1 MVGDKSFFVGLTV
14 RSRKPFLKEKMIGM
28 HYNKNLQGKGV
39 VEVAGGA
46 FSSTAAKFKK
56 DESFTNYE
64 PISVLD
70 TRSPSPS
77 TSTSTFSS
85 FNTTTQ
91 QGAAALSTATEDGGG
106 KADFVA
112 DLDPGHNAT
121 ALELTNG
128 ASENFNLGIEDW
140 ENLLSESLVGQDQT
154 LLRWI
159 STRDVDESS
168 LSLKHFWQAGNS
180 NETQENVGCGF
191 SPVDSAISPV
201 GNVFSNL
208 NTSALG
214 LSGCGFSLN
223 DNNGKHLLSLPNGMS
238 FTNQQHG
245 SLEQKAQICSPHV
258 GLQQLQ
264 MPGASN
270 LHSLNLNPSMYV
282 SAQEKQHQFQPPPNC
297 HNPGSMDFDL
307 GFQNVIVPF
316 LDPCNELLLRKQQ
329 LFEMQQTSMG
339 YGQQPNFVPLHQLQ
353 QKTMLVPKQE
363 VSCGSEEQIVAP
375 HCLQQH
381 QHVINDQLY
390 KAAELIMAGNFSNA
404 QGILARLNQVLSL
417 VGKPFQRTAFY
428 LKEALHLALLMPN
441 LGTPLPRIPTPFDGM
456 FKMGAYK
463 TFSEVSPLV
472 QFMNFTANQVILE
485 ALDNA
490 EEIHIIDFNI
500 GFGFGAQ
507 WSSFM
512 QDLPRGDQGAPS
524 LKITAFASP
533 STHHSVELSLM
544 HENLTQF
551 ANELHVNFKLEVVNI
566 DSFDPNSNLVS
577 SFRSSKSEAIVVNFP
592 IWSMESHLSVLP
604 SHLCFIKKLS
614 PKILVT
620 LDRGCDRT
628 DLPFSSHILN
638 SLQYYEALLISI
650 EATNMTSD
658 SINKIEKFLFQPRIE
673 STVLGRLH
681 APNLMPP
688 WRNHFAYAGFFHTA
702 ISNIAETQAE
712 CVVKRSQVKGFRV
725 EKRQLSL
732 VLCWQHHELMSV
744 TAWRC

>member
-1 MVGDKSFFVGLTV
+1 
-14 RSRKPFLKEKMIGM
+14 MIGM
-28 HYNKNLQGKGV
+28 HYNKNLQGKSV
-39 VEVAGGA
+39 VEVAGGG
-46 FSSTAAKFKK
+46 FSSPPAKFKK
-56 DESFTNYE
+56 DGSFTNHE

-91 QGAAALSTATEDGGG
+91 QGAAALSAATTDGGG

-112 DLDPGHNAT
+112 DLDHGHNAS
-121 ALELTNG
+121 ALELANG

-140 ENLLSESLVGQDQT
+140 ENLLSEAVVGQDQT
-154 LLRWI
+154 LHRWI
-159 STRDVDESS
+159 STGDVNESS
-168 LSLKHFWQAGNS
+168 LSLKQFWQAGNS
-180 NETQENVGCGF
+180 NETQGNVGCGF

-201 GNVFSNL
+201 GNVFSIL

-214 LSGCGFSLN
+214 LPGCGFSLN
-223 DNNGKHLLSLPNGMS
+223 DNNDKNLLSLPNGMG
-238 FTNQQHG
+238 FTNQQYG
-245 SLEQKAQICSPHV
+245 SLEQKAQIFSPRV

-264 MPGASN
+264 NPNVSN
-270 LHSLNLNPSMYV
+270 LHPLNLNASLCV
-282 SAQEKQHQFQPPPNC
+282 SAREKEHQFQPPPNC
-297 HNPGSMDFDL
+297 DKPSSVDFDL
-307 GFQNVIVPF
+307 GFQNRTVPF
-316 LDPCNELLLRKQQ
+316 LDPCNELLLMKQQ
-329 LFEMQQTSMG
+329 SFEMQQTSMD
-339 YGQQPNFVPLHQLQ
+339 YCQQPNFVPLHQLQ

-363 VSCGSEEQIVAP
+363 VASDSEDQTVAP
-375 HCLQQH
+375 HCQQQH

-390 KAAELIMAGNFSNA
+390 TVAELIVAGNFSNA

-417 VGKPFQRTAFY
+417 AGKPFQRTAFY

-463 TFSEVSPLV
+463 IFSEVSPLV
-472 QFMNFTANQVILE
+472 QFMNFTTNQVILE

-512 QDLPRGDQGAPS
+512 QEIPRRNQGVPS

-551 ANELHVNFKLEVVNI
+551 ANYLHVNFKLEVVNI
-566 DSFDPNSNLVS
+566 DSFDPNSNSVS
-577 SFRSSKSEAIVVNFP
+577 SFRSSNSEAIVVNFP
-592 IWSMESHLSVLP
+592 IWSLESHLSVLP
-604 SHLCFIKKLS
+604 SHLSFIKQLS

-628 DLPFSSHILN
+628 DLPFSTHILN
-638 SLQYYEALLISI
+638 SLQYYEVLLNSI
-650 EATNMTSD
+650 EATNITSD

-673 STVLGRLH
+673 STVLGHLH

-688 WRNHFAYAGFFHTA
+688 WKNLFASAGFFHTS
-702 ISNIAETQAE
+702 ISNFAETQAE
-712 CVVKRSQVKGFRV
+712 CVVKRSQVKGFHV
-725 EKRQLSL
+725 EKRQVSL